1 MKLQVYF
8 DGACHNKKD
17 DVSKMGVGVHA
28 NLAGQEIFAK
38 GFSPDTLGTSNVAE
52 WTGCLAALLVAES
65 QIGRIGG
72 IKEVELIS
80 DSQLIVKQLKGEWS
94 IKETNFLKYY
104 YDCQEIIKRIRKRVS
119 IKWVPREQNKRADEL
134 SKIGIKS

>member
-1 MKLQVYF
+1 MRLKVYF
-8 DGACHNKKD
+8 DGACHNKKN

-28 NLAGQEIFAK
+28 NLADQEIYAK
-38 GFSPDTLGTSNVAE
+38 GFSPDELGTSNVAE
-52 WTGCLAALLVAES
+52 WIGCLAALIVAQN
-65 QIGRIGG
+65 QIERIGV

-94 IKETNFLKYY
+94 IRETNFLKYY
-104 YDCQEIIKRIRKRVS
+104 YECQEIITKLKRKVI
-119 IKWVPREQNKRADEL
+119 ITWVPREQNTRADEL

>member
-1 MKLQVYF
+1 MRLKVYF
-8 DGACHNKKD
+8 DGACHNKKN

-28 NLAGQEIFAK
+28 NLAGQEIYAK
-38 GFSPDTLGTSNVAE
+38 GFSPDVLGTSNVAE
-52 WTGCLAALLVAES
+52 WTGCLAALLVAQN
-65 QIGRIGG
+65 QIERIGG
-72 IKEVELIS
+72 IKEIELIS

-104 YDCQEIIKRIRKRVS
+104 YECQEIITKLKRRV
-119 IKWVPREQNKRADEL
+119 IITWVPREQNKRADEL